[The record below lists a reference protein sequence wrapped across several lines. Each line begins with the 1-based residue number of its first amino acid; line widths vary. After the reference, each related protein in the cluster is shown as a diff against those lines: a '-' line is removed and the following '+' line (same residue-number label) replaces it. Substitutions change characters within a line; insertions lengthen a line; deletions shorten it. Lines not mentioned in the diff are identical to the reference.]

1 MPMWRFSLFSS
12 EVEKWLDLG
21 SLFQLGQ
28 TQAFQIKKEQ
38 QRDRVAAHQA
48 THFAWGRPGLIPTY
62 HQFCLY
68 LKIILSYISI
78 SFNYFLKS
86 NTKWVS
92 TWSPRYPALW
102 LMGQAYR
109 DSFFPCSAVR
119 SKVSN
124 GRFGGC
130 GSREELRALSI
141 SSIQDTC
148 FWVDFTT
155 LLHIHTW
162 HVFLGGLHQN

>member
-1 MPMWRFSLFSS
+1 MIGSGFPVSVRTDAGISDQKRTTARQGGSS
-12 EVEKWLDLG
+12 SGHTLCM
-21 SLFQLGQ
+21 
-28 TQAFQIKKEQ
+28 
-38 QRDRVAAHQA
+38 
-48 THFAWGRPGLIPTY
+48 GRPGLIPTY

-109 DSFFPCSAVR
+109 DSFFPCSAVG